1 MTKDDM
7 TNFSMDGNSFKVLVN
22 DEGQHSLWPIS
33 QPIPPG
39 WRQVGPVGER
49 QDCLDWITA
58 NWPDI
63 APLSLRQR
71 RQ

>member
-1 MTKDDM
+1 MTKENL
-7 TNFSMDGNSFKVLVN
+7 TNFSMDGASFKVLVN

-33 QPIPPG
+33 QPIPAG
-39 WRQVGPVGER
+39 WRQVGPVGRR
-49 QDCLDWITA
+49 QDCLDWIKA

-71 RQ
+71 LQ